1 MKGTSR
7 RKFLSTVG
15 LTVLSAPLLLGQA
28 LNRRRTRW
36 EMMANDEPI
45 EKPEFKPD
53 PLSWDNS
60 TITAAWIGHS
70 TVLINLF
77 GTRIIT
83 DPVFSDRIGLDVA
96 SLFTIGPKRLVY
108 PALKIE
114 ELGPVDIILVS
125 HGHMDHLDT
134 PSLRKFS
141 RSTPIVMAKNTI
153 DIIDGLGFE
162 SVYEL
167 DWGQWTQIGPVHI
180 EALEV
185 KHFGWRYPWERD
197 RSRGY
202 WDGRS
207 YNGYLVSKNGS
218 TILFAGDTAYHEK
231 FKKLAQRNVP
241 IELAIMPVGAY
252 DPWIHSHAN
261 PEQSLEMFNHMKAR
275 YLLPIHWRTFI
286 QSEEPTLEP
295 MQRLKKAAVTQSDRI
310 VLDSIGETWVRTKP
324 VAMSPSPPADEPS
337 SLYQHHP

>member
-1 MKGTSR
+1 MQNTSR

-15 LTVLSAPLLLGQA
+15 LTLLTAPLLLGQA

-36 EMMANDEPI
+36 EMLTNDEPI
-45 EKPEFKPD
+45 ETPKLKPD

-70 TVLINLF
+70 TVLINFF

-96 SLFTIGPKRLVY
+96 NLFTIGPKRLVY
-108 PALKIE
+108 PALKVE
-114 ELGPVDIILVS
+114 ELGPIDLILVS

-134 PSLRKFS
+134 PSLRRFS
-141 RSTPIVMAKNTI
+141 RSTPIVMAKNTV
-153 DIIDGLGFE
+153 DIIDSLGFE

-167 DWGQWTQIGPVHI
+167 DWGQWTQVGSVHI

-185 KHFGWRYPWERD
+185 KHFGWRYPWEHD

-207 YNGYLVSKNGS
+207 YNGYLVSNNGR
-218 TILFAGDTAYHEK
+218 TILFAGDTAYHEM
-231 FKKLAQRNVP
+231 FKKLVQRNIP
-241 IELAIMPVGAY
+241 IELAIMPIGAY
-252 DPWIHSHAN
+252 DPWIHSHAS
-261 PEQSLEMFNHMKAR
+261 PEQALEMSDHMNAH

-295 MQRLKKAAVTQSDRI
+295 MQRLKKGAAGRPDHI
-310 VLDSIGETWVRTKP
+310 VLDSIGQTWALNQP
-324 VAMSPSPPADEPS
+324 VAIFAPPPTIELSPPH
-337 SLYQHHP
+337 QHHP